1 MLTIRQFRYSSDN
14 LAYVIHGSSKAV
26 VIDGGA
32 TEEILSYLKE
42 KELALTYVTNTH
54 EHPDHTPGNS
64 RLLGETG
71 AEAVKPLEAAA
82 RKQIQI
88 ENETIRIYHTP
99 GHSLDSVTFH
109 VDSRII
115 TGDTLFNGTVGN
127 CFTGDLEAFH
137 RSIQKLMSLP
147 GETVVYAGHDYV
159 TYAMAFARIVEPDN
173 PDIDRFLKSYD
184 PAHVFSTL
192 EDEKRVNPY
201 LRFNDPDMIRI
212 LESRGLPVSTEYD
225 RWESIMSLG

>member
-14 LAYVIHGSSKAV
+14 LAYVIHGHREAMAV
-26 VIDGGA
+26 DGGA
-32 TEEILSYLKE
+32 TEEILSYLSE
-42 KELALTYVTNTH
+42 KGLELTLVTNTH

-82 RKQIQI
+82 KKQIRI

>member
-14 LAYVIHGSSKAV
+14 LAYIVHGVREAV

-32 TEEILSYLKE
+32 SEEILSYLSE
-42 KELALTYVTNTH
+42 KELRLTYVTNTH

-64 RLLGETG
+64 RLLGKTD
-71 AEAVKPLEAAA
+71 AAAIKPLDAAA
-82 RKQIQI
+82 KKQIKI
-88 ENETIRIYHTP
+88 ENETVRVYHTP
-99 GHSLDSVTFH
+99 GHSLDSVTFQAG
-109 VDSRII
+109 SRII

-137 RSIQKLMSLP
+137 NSIKKLMSLP
-147 GETVVYAGHDYV
+147 GETGVYAGHDYV
-159 TYAMAFARIVEPDN
+159 TYSMAFARIVEPDN
-173 PDIDRFLKSYD
+173 PDIDRFLKTYD
-184 PAHVFSTL
+184 PRHVFSTL
-192 EDEKRVNPY
+192 DDEKKVNPY
-201 LRFNDPDMIRI
+201 VRFNEPNMIRI